1 MFQTL
6 GRRLLLSYLGVMI
19 AIWGTAITV
28 VYHFLAYNLYQK
40 LDNEI
45 INLANA
51 AAHNL
56 IASKVKQKTFLTK
69 LPPILDNDD
78 DGDLDIPWQD
88 LRASNQEV
96 EWFKLMVSCWP
107 KLEILLLR
115 CHSRLISM

>member
-51 AAHNL
+51 LL
-56 IASKVKQKTFLTK
+56 I
-69 LPPILDNDD
+69 I
-78 DGDLDIPWQD
+78 
-88 LRASNQEV
+88 
-96 EWFKLMVSCWP
+96 
-107 KLEILLLR
+107 
-115 CHSRLISM
+115 